1 MYSIRV
7 VGTDLWLGKKNL
19 TYFFFDDSHLSLLN
33 KTINDINFKYW
44 SVSYKNRR
52 IFATTAE
59 IRRSMGS
66 IMKETVKG
74 TITLNNG
81 LDYETL
87 IKNGP
92 NRATYSNYE
101 VVDLVNNKVYPLDD
115 VLAKKV

>member
-19 TYFFFDDSHLSLLN
+19 TYFFFDDSYLNLLS
-33 KTINDINFKYW
+33 KSINDVEFKHW
-44 SVSYKNRR
+44 AVAYKGRR
-52 IFATTAE
+52 IFSTTDE

-66 IMKETVKG
+66 IMKETVIG
-74 TITLNNG
+74 TFTLDNG
-81 LDYETL
+81 IKYETL

-101 VVDLVNNKVYPLDD
+101 VVDLVNNRVYPLDD
-115 VLAKKV
+115 VLLKRI